1 MSHRYVSVC
10 ALACALAS
18 CGTYTP
24 RQVAEP
30 SSVTVREAVFEVATT
45 LRDVQDLVPPDKR
58 AGLLADEVTV
68 VFNVAATATTTSGAD
83 LRISNVALPSGT
95 LGAGAS
101 TENVSEGTRGNQ
113 ITIKFKNIATADMT
127 KGALSLKQFQSQ
139 PVRVRSSRT
148 SPQSLMERVRDQV
161 LDTCRMIKGIC
172 VLRNGVLEFDAKSI
186 GIEQDNATTE
196 KSFPAQ

>member
-1 MSHRYVSVC
+1 MSHQYVSVC

-30 SSVTVREAVFEVATT
+30 SSVTVRDAVFEVATT
-45 LRDVQDLVPPDKR
+45 LRDVQNLVPPDQR

-68 VFNVAATATTTSGAD
+68 VFNVAATASTTSGAD

-101 TENVSEGTRGNQ
+101 TENVSTGSRGNQ
-113 ITIKFKNIATADMT
+113 ITIKFRNIATADMT
-127 KGALSLKQFQSQ
+127 KGALSLKQFQS
-139 PVRVRSSRT
+139 PVGAGARGRSGGATLARVVDQIRRACPSAFCVMRRDGVMEIIPSRI
-148 SPQSLMERVRDQV
+148 PQNR
-161 LDTCRMIKGIC
+161 
-172 VLRNGVLEFDAKSI
+172 
-186 GIEQDNATTE
+186 
-196 KSFPAQ
+196 